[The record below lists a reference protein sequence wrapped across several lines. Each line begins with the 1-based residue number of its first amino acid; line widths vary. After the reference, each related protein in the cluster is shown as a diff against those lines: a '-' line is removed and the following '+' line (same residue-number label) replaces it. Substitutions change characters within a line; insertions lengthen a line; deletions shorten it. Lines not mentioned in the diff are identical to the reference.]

1 MGRGVSL
8 SFNHQKTRLESIRN
22 NINLLIDD
30 SFAAY
35 LYKK

>member
-1 MGRGVSL
+1 
-8 SFNHQKTRLESIRN
+8 LESIRN